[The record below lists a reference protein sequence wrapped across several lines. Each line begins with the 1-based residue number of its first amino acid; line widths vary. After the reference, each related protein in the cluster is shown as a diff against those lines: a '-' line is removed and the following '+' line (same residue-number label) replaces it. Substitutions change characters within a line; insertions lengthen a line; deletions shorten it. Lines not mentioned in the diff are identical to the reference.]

1 MNFLLNRDFT
11 GRPVLSSDRFID
23 RVGEISM
30 RSMKLALLG
39 AAMCAMPTMAEAA
52 LVGSLGGGT
61 GPFLTLSS
69 AGLNGG
75 SVATL
80 SGGTVYTSDQPFA
93 DDPAGTISGGTF
105 LAAGPL
111 AGQPASLNFTN
122 PVTYLSFLWG
132 SPDTYNR
139 LSLTTNVA
147 TYAFDVASL
156 NFSVRDGNQA
166 FSQYVQFA
174 ATAGETISSVSFANL
189 PAADAFE
196 TANFSVTAVPE
207 PATWAMLFVG
217 FGMVG
222 ATARYRRRSTKLAIA

>member
-1 MNFLLNRDFT
+1 
-11 GRPVLSSDRFID
+11 
-23 RVGEISM
+23 M
-30 RSMKLALLG
+30 RSLKFALIG
-39 AAMCAMPTMAEAA
+39 AAMCAVPSVADAA

-93 DDPAGTISGGTF
+93 DDPAGTIFGGTF

-111 AGQPASLNFTN
+111 AGQPATLNFTA
-122 PVTYLSFLWG
+122 PVTYLSFKWG

-139 LSLTTNVA
+139 LSLTTDVA

-156 NFSVRDGNQA
+156 GFAVRDGNQT

-174 ATAGETISSVSFANL
+174 ASAGETIRSVSFTNL
-189 PAADAFE
+189 PATDAFE

-207 PATWAMLFVG
+207 PATWAMMLVG

-222 ATARYRRRSTKLAIA
+222 ATARYRRRSTRLAIA

>member
-1 MNFLLNRDFT
+1 
-11 GRPVLSSDRFID
+11 
-23 RVGEISM
+23 M
-30 RSMKLALLG
+30 RSLKLALIG
-39 AAMCAMPTMAEAA
+39 AAMCAMPSVADAA

-93 DDPAGTISGGTF
+93 DDPAGTIFGGTF

-111 AGQPASLNFTN
+111 AGQPATLNFTA
-122 PVTYLSFLWG
+122 PVTYLSFKWG

-139 LSLTTNVA
+139 LSLTTDVA

-156 NFSVRDGNQA
+156 GFAVRDGNQT

-174 ATAGETISSVSFANL
+174 ASAGETIRSVSFTNL
-189 PAADAFE
+189 PATDAFE

-207 PATWAMLFVG
+207 PATWAMMLVG

-222 ATARYRRRSTKLAIA
+222 ATARYRRRKSNVAFA